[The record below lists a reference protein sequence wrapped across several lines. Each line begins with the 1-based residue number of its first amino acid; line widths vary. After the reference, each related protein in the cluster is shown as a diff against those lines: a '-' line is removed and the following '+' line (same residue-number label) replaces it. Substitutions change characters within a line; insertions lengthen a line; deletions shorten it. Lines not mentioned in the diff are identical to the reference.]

1 MMGVGVAG
9 YQIYGAVCDAAC
21 AITAL
26 EMVWVEGN
34 GLVLRMPGTN
44 FEKLPR
50 GGLQNDVPKMRQRS
64 VEIRRSKCKSYVVL
78 RGAILEQ

>member
-9 YQIYGAVCDAAC
+9 CRIYGAVSDAAC
-21 AITAL
+21 AIVAL

-34 GLVLRMPGTN
+34 GLILQMLGTN

-50 GGLQNDVPKMRQRS
+50 GGLQNDVPRMRQRS
-64 VEIRRSKCKSYVVL
+64 V
-78 RGAILEQ
+78 

>member
-9 YQIYGAVCDAAC
+9 CQIYGAVCDAAC
-21 AITAL
+21 AIAAS
-26 EMVWVEGN
+26 EMVWVEQN
-34 GLVLRMPGTN
+34 GLVLRTLGTN

-50 GGLQNDVPKMRQRS
+50 SGLQNDVPRMQQRS
-64 VEIRRSKCKSYVVL
+64 VEVRRSKCKSYVVL